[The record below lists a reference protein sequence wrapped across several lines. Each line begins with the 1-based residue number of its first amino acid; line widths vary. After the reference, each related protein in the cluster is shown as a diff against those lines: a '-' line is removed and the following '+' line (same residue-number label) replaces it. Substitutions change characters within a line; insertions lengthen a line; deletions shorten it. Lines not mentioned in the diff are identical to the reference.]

1 MNFPFKAPFDGLRL
15 RQTMEARERV
25 LRQVKAA
32 LLRWHQTSY
41 QWISKG
47 FPRDFIGISWG
58 FHRDFIGFSH
68 QTESGWLDW
77 WDFDAWLLYRKPW
90 EYGVSW
96 ERNGN
101 LMGNFTEIYD
111 MSVSDTL
118 WSFIENGPVEIV
130 RFPID
135 SMVIVHSFVI
145 VYQRVPPENFIGDWW
160 DFMGHWWF

>member
-1 MNFPFKAPFDGLRL
+1 MAL
-15 RQTMEARERV
+15 ARSSGSGRSGTCHPWKQSTW
-25 LRQVKAA
+25 RGGI
-32 LLRWHQTSY
+32 T
-41 QWISKG
+41 
-47 FPRDFIGISWG
+47 IGTW
-58 FHRDFIGFSH
+58 
-68 QTESGWLDW
+68 EK
-77 WDFDAWLLYRKPW
+77 YRKPW

-145 VYQRVPPENFIGDWW
+145 VYQRVPPENFIGD
-160 DFMGHWWF
+160 